1 MKSQSKIILSVLFGT
16 TICLAELST
25 TFIGTPWNGKDW
37 TSEMMTVTNTAKN
50 PIYLCGI
57 RFDTQNKIWNNVYN
71 GEGSLATLTNSSP
84 YRIEIILNNT
94 EKNFGG
100 NDVSSFSVTGTP
112 GGKDGT
118 PSNPSH
124 LVRNGSRYWP
134 LEIPYAQPVKVDQI
148 DSLMNTS
155 DFYNKSLGILDTL
168 GQRGGPMSGGM
179 IDTWYGLTQL
189 QSALPTKPFNQNA
202 TWMTFEPKAYGN
214 AMYMMTLAAMQEY
227 FNIDMQMLIA
237 KGGKENMAGM
247 VQWNAIGNSYGEKL
261 GVIYGTGNNG
271 LSGVDFGPFSVE
283 FQTFNDYVFNSYPK
297 FYPLGKTT
305 GTNDYYSTTSG
316 SGGYC
321 KLNKPNVVNATT
333 NAVLYNWY
341 TFQLGLHSSDYGFT
355 KLITEGKDPQGAMKL
370 ALWAFNRGVSV
381 GWLDVVS
388 KSNQASLTYS
398 KIEEYP
404 AISERTYIDGIM
416 AAIKPLME
424 SARNSENL
432 GGTEPIY
439 DDTIS
444 LALVEQFLFG
454 TGGSGTS
461 GSSGEGGLLVHFELT
476 KEKKQVLWSDVENAF
491 DKLKGN
497 APSTKS
503 SDNISYRYDFLTVL
517 RVIKGHIDVSMPIPT
532 NYKFVAWENSHS
544 TAGTTFSGETKD
556 ETFPRILVQKS
567 DTLAADQSPL
577 VEITDNGVIRSVEWT
592 RDTTLEKW
600 NHAFGENSTSGSVP
614 VDFSAPS
621 EDLIGKP
628 FPYWIRAT
636 DTWGNAE
643 IQKFTGTYTKEGTA
657 ITSNYPVKSAISL
670 AISGKILTLS
680 HLSEG
685 ATLSV
690 FNPKGQL
697 IETKTIGSELPTETM
712 NLSHLSAGFY
722 IIQLQLLNN
731 STIIQRC
738 VLK

>member
-1 MKSQSKIILSVLFGT
+1 
-16 TICLAELST
+16 
-25 TFIGTPWNGKDW
+25 
-37 TSEMMTVTNTAKN
+37 
-50 PIYLCGI
+50 
-57 RFDTQNKIWNNVYN
+57 VYN
-71 GEGSLATLTNSSP
+71 GEGSLKTMTNESP
-84 YRIEIILNNT
+84 YRVEIRLINM

-100 NDVSSFSVTGTP
+100 NDVSTFGVTGTP

-118 PSNPSH
+118 PSNPSY

-134 LEIPYAQPVKVDQI
+134 LDIPYAKPISVDQI
-148 DSLMNTS
+148 DSLMNS
-155 DFYNKSLGILDTL
+155 VDFYNESLGILDTL
-168 GQRGGPMSGGM
+168 GQRGGPMNGGM
-179 IDTWYGLTQL
+179 IDSWFGVTQL

-247 VQWNAIGNSYGEKL
+247 VQWNSIGDSYGDKL

-321 KLNKPNVVNATT
+321 KLDKPNVVNATT

-341 TFQLGLHSSDYGFT
+341 TYQLGLHSSDYGFT
-355 KLITEGKDPQGAMKL
+355 KLITDGKDPQGAMKL

-388 KSNQASLTYS
+388 QTNLASLES
-398 KIEEYP
+398 PKIEDFP

-416 AAIKPLME
+416 AAIKPIIE
-424 SARNSENL
+424 SAQNSVNL

-444 LALVEQFLFG
+444 LTLIEQFLYG
-454 TGGSGTS
+454 TGGSRAS
-461 GSSGEGGLLVHFELT
+461 GISGEGGLLVHFDLT
-476 KEKKQVLWSDVENAF
+476 KSQKQALWNDVEQAF
-491 DKLKGN
+491 NKLKGN

-503 SDNISYRYDFLTVL
+503 TTDLVSYRYDFLTIL
-517 RVIKGHIDVSMPIPT
+517 RVIKQHVDVAMPIPT
-532 NYKFVAWENSHS
+532 NYKFVSWENDHS
-544 TAGTTFSGETKD
+544 TNTTTFSGETRD
-556 ETFPRILVQKS
+556 EEFPVMNVGFPVSFAIEQTPNVS
-567 DTLAADQSPL
+567 VS
-577 VEITDNGVIRSVEWT
+577 DNGAIRSIDWT
-592 RDTTLEKW
+592 RDTTL
-600 NHAFGENSTSGSVP
+600 NSWYVGLESSNSGTIA
-614 VDFSAPS
+614 VDFKAPS
-621 EDLIGKP
+621 ADLIGQI

-636 DTWGNAE
+636 DIWGNAE
-643 IQKFTGTYTKEGTA
+643 IQKFSGVYTKDG
-657 ITSNYPVKSAISL
+657 TSNSALPNGKSGISMNV
-670 AISGKILTLS
+670 SGKSLTLS
-680 HLSEG
+680 GIGSEVILNLFTVKG
-685 ATLSV
+685 QLVESRTLSV
-690 FNPKGQL
+690 GESQGSVDLSQL
-697 IETKTIGSELPTETM
+697 S
-712 NLSHLSAGFY
+712 SGFY
-722 IIQLQLLNN
+722 IVNVVLPNDAALFQ
-731 STIIQRC
+731 TC